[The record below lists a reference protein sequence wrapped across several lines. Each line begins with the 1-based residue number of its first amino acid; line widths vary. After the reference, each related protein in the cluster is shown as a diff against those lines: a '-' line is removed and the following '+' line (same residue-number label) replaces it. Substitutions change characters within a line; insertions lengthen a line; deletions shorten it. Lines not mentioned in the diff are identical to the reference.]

1 VIATVPSATLLG
13 VDGRAV
19 SVEVHVATGLP
30 GFTIVGQPDSVC
42 RESRD
47 RVRAALTSSGLP
59 WPNKKVTVNLA
70 PSGVRKGGG
79 GLDLA
84 IAVGLLVA
92 AGEIPAESIS
102 RCGFLGEIGLD
113 GAVRRVPGMVPLVDA
128 VVAETLIIPANCR
141 REAALV
147 GRHQLRSVSTLREL
161 VDALRDEAP
170 WPQPVDE
177 PPPVELVVEPDLRDV
192 RGQPLGRWAVE
203 VAAAGGHH
211 LLLIGPPGA
220 GKTMLARRLP
230 GLLPP
235 LERDQA
241 IEATRVH
248 SAAGLPLPATGL
260 VTRPPFRAPHHS
272 ASIVSLV
279 GGGTAWM
286 RPGEISISHRGVLF
300 LDELGEFPAVVL
312 DNLRQPLEEGVIRV
326 ARAKAS
332 VTFPARFLLVGATNP
347 CPCGGGGPPGA
358 CRCSDNARLR
368 YARRLSGPLLDRFDL
383 RVAVERPD
391 VDQLLAT
398 EPAESSALVAERVA
412 AARALAQL
420 RGVPT
425 NAELPANQLDA
436 VAPLDAAAGRLL
448 ERRLRNGSLTARG
461 LHRLRRVARTVAD
474 LDGAPDLV
482 GEAHVR
488 AAIELRADLFSLE
501 ALAS

>member
-1 VIATVPSATLLG
+1 
-13 VDGRAV
+13 
-19 SVEVHVATGLP
+19 
-30 GFTIVGQPDSVC
+30 
-42 RESRD
+42 
-47 RVRAALTSSGLP
+47 
-59 WPNKKVTVNLA
+59 
-70 PSGVRKGGG
+70 
-79 GLDLA
+79 
-84 IAVGLLVA
+84 
-92 AGEIPAESIS
+92 
-102 RCGFLGEIGLD
+102 
-113 GAVRRVPGMVPLVDA
+113 
-128 VVAETLIIPANCR
+128 
-141 REAALV
+141 
-147 GRHQLRSVSTLREL
+147 
-161 VDALRDEAP
+161 
-170 WPQPVDE
+170 
-177 PPPVELVVEPDLRDV
+177 
-192 RGQPLGRWAVE
+192 
-203 VAAAGGHH
+203 
-211 LLLIGPPGA
+211 
-220 GKTMLARRLP
+220 
-230 GLLPP
+230 
-235 LERDQA
+235 
-241 IEATRVH
+241 
-248 SAAGLPLPATGL
+248 
-260 VTRPPFRAPHHS
+260 
-272 ASIVSLV
+272 VSLV